1 MHPSL
6 RPISC
11 VLAAALLLPVPSLA
25 MDTPLSEEAV
35 REAYFLGQHHD
46 QSLTRFLDR
55 YTKMLPSPETGPA
68 VSSVTFFTPY
78 ALVAQLSNQRSM
90 GYSAQQAEQD
100 HRNQEELVRIVIQI
114 QFTQTYGALIPRP
127 TGSRSGSPI
136 GYALRP
142 SDFWK
147 DFQIQ
152 VLDKEKLLVP
162 SSFLGFPLYSC
173 DSDGGCSLSGA
184 TLQLEFPAKAFKS
197 DSPTIQIAPP
207 EGNVVSVDFD
217 LQGLR

>member
-1 MHPSL
+1 MGSCHRSH
-6 RPISC
+6 SC
-11 VLAAALLLPVPSLA
+11 VLAVALLLPAPSFA

-55 YTKMLPSPETGPA
+55 YTKELLPPETGPA

-78 ALVAQLSNQRSM
+78 ALVAQNSSQRT

-100 HRNQEELVRIVIQI
+100 HRNQEEIVRIVIQI
-114 QFTQTYGALIPRP
+114 QLTATYGALIARP
-127 TGSRSGSPI
+127 TGSRSGSPM

-152 VLDKEKLLVP
+152 LLNKDKSLTPL
-162 SSFLGFPLYSC
+162 SSSGEPIFGC
-173 DSDGGCSLSGA
+173 DGDGGCTLSGA
-184 TLQLEFPAKAFKS
+184 TLQFEFSAKAFTS
-197 DSPTIQIAPP
+197 DSAVIQITPP
-207 EGNVVSVDFD
+207 EGDPISVEFD
-217 LQGLR
+217 LTSFR